1 MDLAVKELTLAAESK
16 VSIVIPYFKHA
27 DFLPE
32 AVCSAL
38 QQTYT
43 NLEVIVVDDCSS
55 GQCAKDILAS
65 VADPRLS
72 IVRHQERMGV
82 SVARN
87 TGASY
92 ATGEFIFPLD
102 CDDVLEPEHLA
113 KCLAA
118 FDSDIVGG
126 VYTAVKIFGDETGVY
141 SPQWNI
147 IDLVCGRSGA
157 LVCVLS
163 RKKMFDQVGG
173 FNPAWRVGEDS
184 DYFVRC
190 TKAGWQFKKVEEPL
204 YKYRK
209 HSTATTANNQAK
221 DMQEMVANLLR
232 DHRDLYI
239 EYLDEVITFKEE
251 RFWKS
256 HEEYRHLHDEFHK
269 LLALYENLL
278 AGQQTASSCRSL
290 SAHLKSYLKRGF
302 GKLLGKV

>member
-1 MDLAVKELTLAAESK
+1 MAAESK

-32 AVCSAL
+32 AVHSAL
-38 QQTYT
+38 QQTHG

-55 GQCAKDILAS
+55 GQCAKDILVS
-65 VADPRLS
+65 VQDTRLN

-92 ATGEFIFPLD
+92 AGGEFIFPLD
-102 CDDVLEPEHLA
+102 CDDILEPEHIA
-113 KCLAA
+113 KCLQA

-126 VYTAVKIFGDETGVY
+126 VYTSVRIFGDETGLY
-141 SPQWNI
+141 APCWNVV
-147 IDLVCGRSGA
+147 DLVCGKAGA

-173 FNPAWRVGEDS
+173 FNPSWRVGEDS

-190 TKAGWQFKKVEEPL
+190 IKAGWQFKQVEEPL
-204 YKYRK
+204 YNYRK
-209 HSTATTANNQAK
+209 HSTATTARNQAR

-239 EYLDEVITFKEE
+239 TYLDEVITFKEE
-251 RFWKS
+251 RFWKTQ
-256 HEEYRHLHDEFHK
+256 EEYRHLHDEFHK

-278 AGQQTASSCRSL
+278 AAAQAQPDAGGFTSR
-290 SAHLKSYLKRGF
+290 LKSYLKKGYGKLF
-302 GKLLGKV
+302 GKTT